1 MAGADNF
8 AVEQGM
14 GERAVDWMNSF
25 SAKSNMNFE
34 CILKGYSI
42 ATTHFG
48 TFEVLSWKGEWSDAR
63 KIIVKASH
71 KLSMKIIE
79 SGYHQ
84 KDNILMS
91 LIGASKEY
99 AKVYRKGSFIGTLVL
114 GKRSGRWAIVF
125 EKQG

>member
-1 MAGADNF
+1 LAGADNF

-14 GERAVDWMNSF
+14 GARAVIWMNSF
-25 SAKSNMNFE
+25 SAKSNMNFD
-34 CILKGYSI
+34 CMLKGYSI
-42 ATTHFG
+42 VTIHFG
-48 TFEVLSWKGEWSDAR
+48 TFEVISWKGEWSDAR

-71 KLSMKIIE
+71 KLNMKVIE
-79 SGYHQ
+79 GGYHQ

-99 AKVYRKGSFIGTLVL
+99 AKVYRKGTFIGTLIL
-114 GKRSGRWAIVF
+114 GKRSGHWAIIL

>member
-1 MAGADNF
+1 LAGADNF

-25 SAKSNMNFE
+25 SVKSNMNFE
-34 CILKGYSI
+34 CVLRGYSI
-42 ATTHFG
+42 PTIHFG

-71 KLSMKIIE
+71 KLSMKVIE

-99 AKVYRKGSFIGTLVL
+99 AKVYRKGSFIGTIVL
-114 GKRSGRWAIVF
+114 GNKSGHWRIVF
-125 EKQG
+125 EKKG